1 VGLKYL
7 VKNVKL
13 TEPKVHL
20 KSLRRQMKEKLSKIE
35 TQLLVMAAQ
44 DGSQEALEKLVGLW
58 QKKLWQYVV
67 RFTGDVHASWDI
79 TQQCWLEILKGIK
92 KLRDP
97 KNFKA
102 WAYRIATNRTMDW
115 LKRKKKNRH
124 INPESIEI
132 DSNQKE
138 DDLQVK
144 ELVQRLKSDSR
155 VILSLHYFEQLS
167 ISEIS
172 IAMNIPKGTV
182 KSRLF
187 TAREELK
194 QLWEKYFDN

>member
-1 VGLKYL
+1 M
-7 VKNVKL
+7 
-13 TEPKVHL
+13 ED
-20 KSLRRQMKEKLSKIE
+20 KLSKIE

-44 DGSQEALEKLVGLW
+44 DGNQAALEKLVCLW
-58 QKKLWQYVV
+58 QKKLWRYV
-67 RFTGDVHASWDI
+67 FGLTTDVHASWDI
-79 TQQCWLEILKGIK
+79 TQQCWLEIIKGLK

-102 WAYRIATNRTMDW
+102 WAYRIVTNRAMDW
-115 LKRKKKNRH
+115 LKSKKKNQH
-124 INPESIEI
+124 INFESIEV
-132 DSNQKE
+132 DSNQKD

-144 ELVQRLKSDSR
+144 ELVQRLKSDSK

-167 ISEIS
+167 ISEIG
-172 IAMNIPKGTV
+172 IAMNIPTGTV

>member
-1 VGLKYL
+1 
-7 VKNVKL
+7 
-13 TEPKVHL
+13 
-20 KSLRRQMKEKLSKIE
+20 MKDKLSKIE

-44 DGSQEALEKLVGLW
+44 DGNQAAMEKLVSLW
-58 QKKLWQYVV
+58 QKKLWQYVF

-79 TQQCWLEILKGIK
+79 TQQCWLEIIKGLK
-92 KLRDP
+92 KLHDP

-102 WAYRIATNRTMDW
+102 WAYRIATNRAMDW
-115 LKRKKKNRH
+115 LKNKKKNRR
-124 INPESIEI
+124 INLDSIEV
-132 DSNQKE
+132 DSNQKD

-167 ISEIS
+167 ISEIG
-172 IAMNIPKGTV
+172 IAMNIPSGTV

-187 TAREELK
+187 TARDELK

>member
-1 VGLKYL
+1 
-7 VKNVKL
+7 
-13 TEPKVHL
+13 
-20 KSLRRQMKEKLSKIE
+20 MKDKLSKIE

-44 DGSQEALEKLVGLW
+44 DGSQAALEKLVSLW
-58 QKKLWQYVV
+58 QKKLWHYVF

-79 TQQCWLEILKGIK
+79 TQQCWLEILKGLK
-92 KLRDP
+92 QLREP
-97 KNFKA
+97 KNFRA
-102 WAYRIATNRTMDW
+102 WAYRIATNRAMDW
-115 LKRKKKNRH
+115 LNNKKKIRH
-124 INPESIEI
+124 IDPESIEA
-132 DSNQKE
+132 DSNQKD

-167 ISEIS
+167 IAEIS
-172 IAMNIPKGTV
+172 IAMNIPPGTV

-194 QLWEKYFDN
+194 QLWEQYFDN